1 MAHLNSNQNEDIL
14 KNLINS
20 IEKNKMPKGN
30 LTQNDIREKIK
41 SVNKNEVIKKLQ
53 NMGLGNAARMLQNMT
68 DEEIIREVSRNP
80 AILKKLNSLL
90 K

>member
-1 MAHLNSNQNEDIL
+1 MNSSGKDDIL

-20 IEKNKMPKGN
+20 IEKSNIPKGN
-30 LTQNDIREKIK
+30 ITENNLREKIK
-41 SVNKNEVIKKLQ
+41 SVNKDEVIRKLQ
-53 NMGLGNAARMLQNMT
+53 SMGLGDAARMLENMS
-68 DEEIIREVSRNP
+68 DEEILKEALKNP

>member
-14 KNLINS
+14 KNLINN

-68 DEEIIREVSRNP
+68 DEEIIREVSKNP

>member
-1 MAHLNSNQNEDIL
+1 MNSNQNEDIL

-53 NMGLGNAARMLQNMT
+53 GMGLGNAARMLQNMT
-68 DEEIIREVSRNP
+68 DEEIIREVSKNP

>member
-1 MAHLNSNQNEDIL
+1 MNSNQNEDIL
-14 KNLINS
+14 RNLINN
-20 IEKNKMPKGN
+20 IEKNKIPKGN

-41 SVNKNEVIKKLQ
+41 TVNKDDVIKKLQ
-53 NMGLGNAARMLQNMT
+53 NMGLGNAAKMLRNMT
-68 DEEIIREVSRNP
+68 DEEIIKEVSKNP

>member
-1 MAHLNSNQNEDIL
+1 MNSNQNEYIL
-14 KNLINS
+14 KNLINN
-20 IEKNKMPKGN
+20 IDKNKMPKGN

-68 DEEIIREVSRNP
+68 DEEIIREVSKNP

>member
-1 MAHLNSNQNEDIL
+1 MNSNQNEDIL

>member
-1 MAHLNSNQNEDIL
+1 MNSSGKDDIL

-20 IEKNKMPKGN
+20 IEKGNIPKGN
-30 LTQNDIREKIK
+30 ITENNLREKIK
-41 SVNKNEVIKKLQ
+41 SVNKDEVIRKLQ
-53 NMGLGNAARMLQNMT
+53 SMGLRNAARMLENMS
-68 DEEIIREVSRNP
+68 DEEILKEALNNP

>member
-68 DEEIIREVSRNP
+68 DEEIIREVSKNP

>member
-1 MAHLNSNQNEDIL
+1 MNSNQNEDIL
-14 KNLINS
+14 KNLINN

-41 SVNKNEVIKKLQ
+41 SVNKNEVIKKLH

-68 DEEIIREVSRNP
+68 DEEIIREVSKNP

>member
-68 DEEIIREVSRNP
+68 DEEIIRQVSKNP

>member
-1 MAHLNSNQNEDIL
+1 MNSNQNEDIL
-14 KNLINS
+14 KNLINN

-68 DEEIIREVSRNP
+68 DEEIIREVSKNP

>member
-1 MAHLNSNQNEDIL
+1 MNSSGKDDIL

-20 IEKNKMPKGN
+20 IEKGNIPKGN
-30 LTQNDIREKIK
+30 ITENNLKEKIK
-41 SVNKNEVIKKLQ
+41 SVNKNEVIRKLQ
-53 NMGLGNAARMLQNMT
+53 SMGLGNAARMLENMS
-68 DEEIIREVSRNP
+68 DEEILKEALKNP

>member
-1 MAHLNSNQNEDIL
+1 MNSNQNEDIL

-68 DEEIIREVSRNP
+68 DEEIIRQVSKNP

>member
-1 MAHLNSNQNEDIL
+1 MNSSGKDDIL

-20 IEKNKMPKGN
+20 IEKGNIPKGN
-30 LTQNDIREKIK
+30 ITENNLREKIK
-41 SVNKNEVIKKLQ
+41 SVNKDEVIRKLQ
-53 NMGLGNAARMLQNMT
+53 SMGLGNAARMLENMS
-68 DEEIIREVSRNP
+68 DEEILKEALKNP